1 MSWKGK
7 NGTYRLVLRLR
18 RLFNFHCSLLLHHL
32 FVALVFFPMIGLNH
46 LGFALSR
53 GSSPVR
59 IAGNAFS
66 EDPILKILRETIRPR
81 TAFSGL
87 HPSYYLRNREII
99 VCDIK
104 LCLLLMFN
112 FLKTISLLLCPFS
125 VLFPEIKSGQI
136 GLGRQLAANFS
147 LLAQYHNAPL
157 RPPQNFA
164 YSLFAIS
171 PGT

>member
-7 NGTYRLVLRLR
+7 NRTYRLVLLLR
-18 RLFNFHCSLLLHHL
+18 RLFNFHCSPLHHL
-32 FVALVFFPMIGLNH
+32 FATLVFFPMIGLNH
-46 LGFALSR
+46 LSFALSR

-66 EDPILKILRETIRPR
+66 EDPILKILRETIQPR

-99 VCDIK
+99 VCHIK

-112 FLKTISLLLCPFS
+112 FLKTISLVLCPFS
-125 VLFPEIKSGQI
+125 VLFPKIKSGQI
-136 GLGRQLAANFS
+136 GLGRQLAANDNFFPNGS
-147 LLAQYHNAPL
+147 L
-157 RPPQNFA
+157 
-164 YSLFAIS
+164 S
-171 PGT
+171 